1 MKFLHTADWQIGMK
15 ADSVGP
21 AAQRVREERLA
32 AGQRV
37 VEAANS
43 EGAEFMLVAG
53 DLFEDNAVDR
63 MLVQRTA
70 DLLSRFHGQVF
81 IIPGN
86 HDPLVPG
93 SVWDHPAW
101 NSARNLV
108 VIKEQRA
115 VEVPGGFLFP
125 CPIHDKYSRKDPTA
139 WIQGQTGAGIRIGMA
154 HGNVEGLPVDH
165 PDHPI
170 PRDAVARC
178 NLDYLALGHWHST
191 AIYKDAN
198 GDIRMAYSGTHE
210 TTSFGERDSGNAI
223 WLEIEKPGIVPQ
235 VRIVPI
241 GRLKWLIY
249 ERDIQLSG
257 QLTQLRQEL
266 ERMSDPEA
274 VLLDLRLKG
283 LLDLDEQGELSHIED
298 VVRSRFLYA
307 HTDVSALVPAPGDN
321 LWIESL
327 PAGIIR
333 EAATRLRQTAASGGQ
348 MAETVQ
354 RALMMLYTVAR
365 EVRR

>member
-15 ADSVGP
+15 ADSVG
-21 AAQRVREERLA
+21 AVAQRVREERLA

-37 VEAANS
+37 VEAANN
-43 EGAEFMLVAG
+43 EKADFMLVAG
-53 DLFEDNAVDR
+53 DLFENNAVDR
-63 MLVQRTA
+63 TLVQKTA

-115 VEVPGGFLFP
+115 VEVPGGFLFA
-125 CPIHDKYSRKDPTA
+125 CPVADKYSRKDPTA
-139 WIQGQTGAGIRIGMA
+139 WIQGQAAAEIRIGMA

-198 GDIRMAYSGTHE
+198 GDARMAYSGTHE
-210 TTSFGERDSGNAI
+210 TTGFGERDSGNALWI
-223 WLEIEKPGIVPQ
+223 NIEKPGSAPQ
-235 VRIVPI
+235 VRIIPT
-241 GRLKWLIY
+241 GRFKWLTL
-249 ERDIQLSG
+249 EREIQLPG

-266 ERMSDPEA
+266 EQLPGADA
-274 VLLDLRLKG
+274 VLLDLSVQG
-283 LLDLDEQGELSHIED
+283 LLDLNEQGELAHTED
-298 VVRSRFLYA
+298 LVRSRFLYGRM
-307 HTDVSALVPAPGDN
+307 DVSALVPAPGDT

-333 EAATRLRQTAASGGQ
+333 EAATRLRQMAASGGP
-348 MAETVQ
+348 MAATVQ
-354 RALMMLYTVAR
+354 QALMMLYMVAR